1 VKKILIVDDMV
12 INRKTLKG
20 ILNETYEVL
29 EAENG
34 KVALEILE
42 KNKET
47 ISLIFLDIIMPVMN
61 GYEFLKI
68 QQANPELAKIPVIVA
83 TSEEGDK
90 SEINALSL
98 GASDFISKAYNPNI
112 IRQRI
117 SNTIRMRESF
127 ALINLVERDILT
139 GLYTKEAFYP
149 KIEEILKN
157 DQTSQYAIIYFDF
170 ENFSLVNDMFGEETG
185 DRLLT
190 HFGKVLERALKH
202 INGSGYA
209 CRLSGDT
216 FAVFMMESWKDIETD
231 IVNPLNEAIAKF
243 DIAMRLTLDMGI
255 YEITD
260 HNESARAMCDKAK
273 NVIRLIKGKYD
284 QQYIFYDK
292 KIDEISQKE
301 QMIASEMQ
309 TALDEGQFVVY
320 FQPKFELSTLNLCGA
335 EALVRWIHPER
346 GFMSPNQFIPLFERN
361 GFITKLDYF
370 VWEKACQ
377 LQKKHLENHEPIVP
391 ISVNVSRV
399 DIFNPHLVQMFKDLL
414 AKYQLPHHLI
424 HIEITETAYTSDQE
438 QMKSVTEDLKKAN
451 FIIEM
456 DDFGSGYS
464 SLTMLDEISVDILKL
479 DMNFLKHDTLRKRN
493 QLILKH
499 IVSLADALEFP
510 TICEGVETKEDINYL
525 LNVGCIYGQGYYY
538 SKPLPEKAFEAFIAK
553 QIITDMHLPNSTIKV
568 EDKFKKR
575 NVH

>member
-1 VKKILIVDDMV
+1 MV

-47 ISLIFLDIIMPVMN
+47 ISLIFLDIIMPAMN

-499 IVSLADALEFP
+499 IVSIADALEFP

>member
-12 INRKTLKG
+12 INRKTLKR
-20 ILNETYEVL
+20 ILKDTYEVL

-47 ISLIFLDIIMPVMN
+47 IALIFLDIIMPVMN

-127 ALINLVERDILT
+127 ALVNLVERDLLT

-149 KIEEILKN
+149 KIEETLKN
-157 DQTSQYAIIYFDF
+157 DQDSQYMIFCFDF

-190 HFGKVLERALKH
+190 YFGKILKKALRY
-202 INGSGYA
+202 ISGSGYA

-216 FAVFMMESWKDIETD
+216 FAVFMTKSWKDIEKD
-231 IVNPLNEAIAKF
+231 IVKPLNEAIAKF

-260 HNESARAMCDKAK
+260 RNESPRAMCDKAK
-273 NVIRLIKGKYD
+273 NVINLIKGKYD

-292 KIDEISQKE
+292 KIDEIAQKE
-301 QMIASEMQ
+301 QVIASEMQ
-309 TALDEGQFVVY
+309 SALDEGQFVVY
-320 FQPKFELSTLNLCGA
+320 FQPKFELATLKLCGA

-346 GFMSPNQFIPLFERN
+346 GFMPPDQFIPLFERN

-377 LQKKHLENHEPIVP
+377 VQKKHIENHQPIFP

-399 DIFNPHLVQMFKDLL
+399 DIFNPHLVQMFTDLL
-414 AKYQLPHHLI
+414 EKYQLPHDLI

-479 DMNFLKHDTLRKRN
+479 DMNFLKHNAFRKRN

-510 TICEGVETKEDINYL
+510 TICEGVETKEDIKYL
-525 LNVGCIYGQGYYY
+525 LNVGCTYGQGYYY
-538 SKPLPEKAFEAFIAK
+538 SKPLPEEAFEAFIAK
-553 QIITDMHLPNSTIKV
+553 QTITDMHLPESKIKV
-568 EDKFKKR
+568 EDK
-575 NVH
+575 